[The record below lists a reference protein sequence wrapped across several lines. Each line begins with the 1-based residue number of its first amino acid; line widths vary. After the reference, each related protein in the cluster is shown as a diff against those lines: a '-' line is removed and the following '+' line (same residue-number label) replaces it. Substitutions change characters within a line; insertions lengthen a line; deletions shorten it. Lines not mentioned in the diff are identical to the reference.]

1 MLENNVFKF
10 INWIQASNYR
20 KRVLKIM
27 TIVYSLSFLI
37 YLGFFFK
44 FQNYNR
50 GGIELLAA
58 LVFYLMI
65 WTFALT
71 FKKQKNEK

>member
-20 KRVLKIM
+20 KRVLKIT

-44 FQNYNR
+44 FQNYNS